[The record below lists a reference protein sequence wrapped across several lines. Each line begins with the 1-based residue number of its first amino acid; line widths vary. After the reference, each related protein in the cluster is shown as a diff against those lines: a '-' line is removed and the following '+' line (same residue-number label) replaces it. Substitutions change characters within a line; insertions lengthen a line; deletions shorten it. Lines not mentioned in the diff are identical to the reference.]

1 MNRNTIISIIL
12 GLILIGAIG
21 GYFVFYKS
29 GPTAPAPQATVTDP
43 STLPIGTPKPVAVTV
58 GATTTPTQNET
69 TDEVGLKSI
78 RGFYQLTNKA
88 IAGATNDIYSSS
100 GVNNILFAEKATS
113 HIYRVNPIDRKPNR
127 LTITTI
133 PRINQVWWGQNKNQ
147 PTILIYHTDKD
158 GVDQWFNATLKITST
173 GDGELVGSNLDQN
186 IFSLDI
192 SPDGK
197 NIAYL
202 KTEGQNIIGTTF
214 NIESGKKMSVFK
226 SAFRDWNISWTSLAT
241 IILNSKP
248 AASIPGL
255 ALSLNPQTT
264 QTKTALENISGL
276 TTLMSLDGKKILW
289 SESAGSANIKLSVYT
304 EATKKNLGLDLSTLP
319 EKCTWSK
326 DNIHVYCG
334 VPNPLPL
341 SSYPDNW
348 YSGEISFSDTL
359 WKINTD
365 TGATTVL
372 LNPSLENLDQTVDV
386 YQPFLSADEKYL
398 FLTNKNDLTLWA
410 LDLGQES

>member
-12 GLILIGAIG
+12 GLILITAIG

-29 GPTAPAPQATVTDP
+29 GPTAKAPETASDTQAT
-43 STLPIGTPKPVAVTV
+43 SLPVGTPKPVTTNNLA
-58 GATTTPTQNET
+58 ATSTPTEAS
-69 TDEVGLKSI
+69 DEAPLKGV

-88 IAGATNDIYSSS
+88 IAGATNNTSS
-100 GVNNILFAEKATS
+100 GTTNNVLFAEKATS
-113 HIYRVNPIDRKPNR
+113 HIYRTNPADRQANR

-133 PRINQVWWGQNKNQ
+133 PRAHQVWWGQNKNQ
-147 PTILIYHTDKD
+147 PTVLIYYTDKD
-158 GVDQWFNATLKITST
+158 NIDHWFNAAIKVASSS
-173 GDGELVGSNLDQN
+173 DGELVGSDLDQN

-202 KTEGQNIIGTTF
+202 KTEEQNVVGTSF
-214 NIESGKKMSVFK
+214 NIESGKKMAIFK

-241 IILNSKP
+241 IVLNSKP
-248 AASIPGL
+248 AAGIPGL
-255 ALSLNPQTT
+255 ALSVNPQTT
-264 QTKTALENISGL
+264 QTKTILENTAGL
-276 TTLMSLDGKKILW
+276 TSLMSLDGKKTLW
-289 SESAGSANIKLSVYT
+289 GESTKLTNIKLAVYNET
-304 EATKKNLGLDLSTLP
+304 TRKNLSLDLSTLP
-319 EKCTWSK
+319 EKCAWSK
-326 DNIHVYCG
+326 DNVHVYCG

-341 SSYPDNW
+341 NNYPDNW
-348 YSGEISFSDTL
+348 YSGEVSFSDTV

-372 LNPSLENLDQTVDV
+372 INPTLEDSSQTVDV

-410 LDLGQES
+410 LELGQES